1 MEGQTSLR
9 DFLARHRAVL
19 VILNGAA
26 RGMELE
32 LDRARVTLGR
42 GPGVDFAFEDATMSR
57 EHAALEFVGG
67 GFRIRDLASTNGTQ
81 VNDANIAMLDL
92 KGGEHIMA
100 GDHLFE
106 FQVDSRPG
114 PGSGEPAPA

>member
-1 MEGQTSLR
+1 MDEQASLR
-9 DFLARHRAVL
+9 EFLSRHRAVL

-32 LDRARVTLGR
+32 IDRARVTLGR
-42 GPGVDFAFEDATMSR
+42 GPGVDFAFDDATMSR

-67 GFRIRDLASTNGTQ
+67 GFRIRDLGSTNGTQ
-81 VNDANIAMLDL
+81 VNDANIAMFDL
-92 KGGEHIMA
+92 KGGEHIEV
-100 GDHLFE
+100 GDHFFE

-114 PGSGEPAPA
+114 PQASQGS

>member
-1 MEGQTSLR
+1 MEGQGSLR
-9 DFLARHRAVL
+9 EFLARHRAVL
-19 VILNGAA
+19 VLLNGAA

-32 LDRARVTLGR
+32 LDRARITFGR

-57 EHAALEFVGG
+57 EHAALEFVGS

-81 VNDANIAMLDL
+81 VNDVNIAMLDL
-92 KGGEHIMA
+92 KGGEHIAA

-106 FQVDSRPG
+106 FQVDSRSGPSSSEPG
-114 PGSGEPAPA
+114 

>member
-1 MEGQTSLR
+1 MEDPASLR
-9 DFLARHRAVL
+9 EFLARHRAVL
-19 VILNGAA
+19 VILSGAA

-32 LDRARVTLGR
+32 LDRARITFGR

-57 EHAALEFVGG
+57 EHAALEFVGS
-67 GFRIRDLASTNGTQ
+67 GFRIRDLASNNGTQ

-92 KGGEHIMA
+92 KGGEHITA
-100 GDHLFE
+100 GDHIFQ

-114 PGSGEPAPA
+114 PQTSQPG

>member
-1 MEGQTSLR
+1 MESQADLR
-9 DFLARHRAVL
+9 EFLARHRAVL

-32 LDRARVTLGR
+32 IDRARVTFGR

-57 EHAALEFVGG
+57 EHAALEFVAG

-92 KGGEHIMA
+92 KGGEHITA
-100 GDHLFE
+100 GDHT
-106 FQVDSRPG
+106 FQFQIDDRPG
-114 PGSGEPAPA
+114 SES

>member
-1 MEGQTSLR
+1 MEGHAELR
-9 DFLARHRAVL
+9 EFLARHRAVL
-19 VILNGAA
+19 VILGGAA

-32 LDRARVTLGR
+32 IDRARVTLGR
-42 GPGVDFAFEDATMSR
+42 GPGVDFAFDDATMSR

-81 VNDANIAMLDL
+81 VNDVHVALLDL
-92 KGGEHIMA
+92 KGGEHIQA
-100 GDHLFE
+100 GDHTFQ

-114 PGSGEPAPA
+114 PNAAER